1 MAEVIFNYEEIET
14 IIKCNIDSKMKDII
28 NDYLKKIKR
37 SQNDFYYIYKD
48 NEVYEEFTFNEQ
60 ANEFDKIRKR
70 MNITVNKITENKE
83 INEMLSK
90 EIICPECQENTLL
103 NIQDFN
109 INLFGCKKTHKI
121 NNLTL
126 YKFEESQKIDSSKFI
141 CSQCKTNNISIDS
154 FFICFSCNI
163 TICSNCKLNHDS
175 EHIIV
180 NYRNRNYICENHNKI
195 FKKYCKNCNE
205 NICVSCENNH
215 INHDISDFG
224 KILLNKNELLYS
236 MKNLKKLIEKFRFKI
251 DMIKSILEKMMNMLD
266 KYYKINYD
274 IYINYDMKK
283 LNYYQLL
290 NLNNINNNNKLLI
303 KNLQKVIEEEKIYEF
318 SMENFYNENG
328 EQYVGEMKNNL
339 KDGKGIIY
347 FKNDNEEMKQRY
359 EGQFKNNKIQGKGF
373 MFWKLG
379 NMYEGSFKN
388 GKMEGKGIFY
398 YSDGSQYLGEFKNGK
413 RDGKGI
419 LYYATGNIYEGD
431 WKNGTIEG
439 KGKLYGYNDDRYIGE
454 WKDGE
459 YDGIGTYFFNSG
471 NIYEGE
477 WKKGQAKGRGIM
489 IYKDGTKVK
498 TLDGIKIEDIDD
510 S

>member
-1 MAEVIFNYEEIET
+1 MAEAIFNYEENET

-37 SQNDFYYIYKD
+37 SQNDFYYIYD
-48 NEVYEEFTFNEQ
+48 NSEVYDEFTFFEQ

-70 MNITVNKITENKE
+70 MNIIVNKIHENKE
-83 INEMLSK
+83 INDMSSK
-90 EIICPECQENTLL
+90 EIICPECHENTLL
-103 NIQDFN
+103 NFKDFYF
-109 INLFGCKKTHKI
+109 NLYGCKKNHKI

-126 YKFEESQKIDSSKFI
+126 YKFEESQKFDSSKFI
-141 CSQCKTNNISIDS
+141 CNQCKINNINIDS
-154 FFICFSCNI
+154 FFICFTCNK
-163 TICSNCKLNHDS
+163 TICSKCKLNHDNK
-175 EHIIV
+175 HIIV
-180 NYRNRNYICENHNKI
+180 NYRDRNYICKKHNKT
-195 FKKYCKNCNE
+195 FKKYCKKCNE
-205 NICVSCENNH
+205 NLCLSCDNNH

-236 MKNLKKLIEKFRFKI
+236 MKNLKKLFEKFRFKI
-251 DMIKSILEKMMNMLD
+251 DKIKCILEKMMNMLD

-283 LNYYQLL
+283 LNYYQLQ
-290 NLNNINNNNKLLI
+290 NLNKINNYNKLLI
-303 KNLQKVIEEEKIYEF
+303 QNLKKVIEEEKIYEF

-339 KDGKGIIY
+339 KDGKGIIF

-379 NMYEGSFKN
+379 NMYEGFFKN

-398 YSDGSQYLGEFKNGK
+398 YSDGSQYIGEFKNGK

-477 WKKGQAKGRGIM
+477 WKKGQAKGKGIM
-489 IYKDGTKVK
+489 TYKDGKKAK
-498 TLDGIKIEDIDD
+498 TLDGIKIEDI
-510 S
+510 